1 MGSDDG
7 TATRAR
13 FGKFGKPIASRRRL
27 EQIMCQRTSTSVMV
41 QKSLYHE
48 RYWERSAWKTNR
60 VDDHD
65 VVAPSADMRAVLSL
79 NSDW

>member
-1 MGSDDG
+1 
-7 TATRAR
+7 
-13 FGKFGKPIASRRRL
+13 
-27 EQIMCQRTSTSVMV
+27 MCQRTWTSVMV

-65 VVAPSADMRAVLSL
+65 VVALSADMRAVLSL
-79 NSDW
+79 NSDWWLLRQIAQILIMIWLPCF